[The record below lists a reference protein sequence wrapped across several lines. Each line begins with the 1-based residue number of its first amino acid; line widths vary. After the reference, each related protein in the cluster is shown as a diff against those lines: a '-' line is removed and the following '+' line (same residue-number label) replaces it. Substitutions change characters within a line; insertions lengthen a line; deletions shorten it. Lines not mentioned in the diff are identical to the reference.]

1 MRLLTPSTSSRSSR
15 HHTRRRSGT
24 ASGLLRLWQC
34 TIFYVLLL
42 HLGATSLTWNLISLV
57 IHPFLTQAQGVVVGR
72 AAISSVYRGFW
83 ALAVW
88 LGLMRLDAGS
98 LDVLQRDAGLIV
110 AANHPT
116 MLDALLVVSRL
127 PRGVCIM
134 RAGLMRNPFLG
145 AGARL
150 ARYLRNDTPH
160 KMICSAVSML
170 RQGGQIVWF
179 PEGTRSVRAPINPF
193 RPGVTLVA
201 QRARVPIQT
210 VLIEATP
217 AYLGKGW
224 PIWRAPAF
232 PVVIRIRLGDRFEP
246 EADYRGLLQ
255 RIEAYFKHELAR
267 VGVANDGRNDRPN
280 DRPNG

>member
-1 MRLLTPSTSSRSSR
+1 MLTPDTPSRSSPHRTR
-15 HHTRRRSGT
+15 HRSSET
-24 ASGLLRLWQC
+24 SGLHRLWQC
-34 TIFYVLLL
+34 TMFYVLLL

-57 IHPFLTQAQGVVVGR
+57 IYPFLTQAQGVTLGR
-72 AAISSVYRGFW
+72 AAISSIYRGFW
-83 ALAVW
+83 TLAAW

-98 LDVLQRDAGLIV
+98 LDVLRRDAGLIV

-116 MLDALLVVSRL
+116 MLDALLVVARL

-150 ARYLRNDTPH
+150 ARYLRNDTPC
-160 KMICSAVSML
+160 KMISSAVSVL

-179 PEGTRSVRAPINPF
+179 PEGTRSVRTPINPF
-193 RPGVTLVA
+193 RRGVTLVA
-201 QRARVPIQT
+201 QRAGVPIQT
-210 VLIEATP
+210 VLIESTP

-232 PVVIRIRLGDRFEP
+232 PVVIRIRLGHRFAP
-246 EADYRGLLQ
+246 EADYLGLL
-255 RIEAYFKHELAR
+255 RLIEAYFEHELGR
-267 VGVANDGRNDRPN
+267 VGVANDGPN
-280 DRPNG
+280 DGQNGGPNG